1 MGKIFISY
9 SYDDKSFVAWLVE
22 RLARENISVWYD
34 INEIN
39 VGDSLNKKI
48 QEGIKSSSFI
58 IIVLSKS
65 GVKSKWVNYEFN
77 TALVY
82 SAQKQGVRI
91 LPVLIDDTVI
101 PPNLSSIRYADFT
114 KNKDLALQ
122 ELIKTIRQEDKRIT
136 KPSNWNELDP
146 ASFEN
151 LVYDLLIAEKLQVT
165 RQTGSKDHGF
175 DFLAYFYNVLPGNIV
190 SKQKWLVEVK
200 FYKNSKLSVN
210 SIVQSYGIAKLSNA
224 HTILFVTNSDL
235 TNAAKDFITNRIEDL
250 DVLVWDVNILSD
262 LLTKYDN
269 IRNNYFTTGLIS
281 KDDTVTIFDAEL
293 TKINKMI
300 SNLKDCPE
308 GKEGWKD
315 YEDICID
322 ILNYLFVP
330 PLIEPKTQS
339 RTESGLDIRDA
350 LYPNRCDNTNWQIIR
365 SDYDAKYILVEF
377 KNYSTNKEGSE
388 IDKSVVNQA
397 RIYLKPTI
405 GRLAFICSKKKPN
418 SSGIEAQ
425 KQAFNDDKKL
435 ILFLNNEHLIEMLM
449 RKYRQEEPLDIITDL
464 IDEFIIKFG

>member
-9 SYDDKSFVAWLVE
+9 SYNDKSFVNWLVE
-22 RLARENISVWYD
+22 RLAREDISVWYD
-34 INEIN
+34 TNEIN
-39 VGDSLNKKI
+39 VGDSLTKKI
-48 QEGIKSSSFI
+48 EEGIKSSSFI

-65 GVKSKWVNYEFN
+65 SVKSKWVNYEFN

-82 SAQKQGVRI
+82 SAQRQGVKI
-91 LPVLIDDTVI
+91 LPVLMEDTVI
-101 PPNLSSIRYADFT
+101 PSNLSSLRYADFT

-122 ELIKTIRQEDKRIT
+122 ELIRTIRQEDQRII
-136 KPSNWNELDP
+136 KPPNWDELDS

-151 LVYDLLIAEKLQVT
+151 LVYDLLTAEKLQVT

-175 DFLAYFYNVLPGNIV
+175 DFQADFYNILPGNIV
-190 SKQKWLVEVK
+190 LQQKWLVETK

-210 SIVQSYGIAKLSNA
+210 SIAQFYGIAKLTDA
-224 HTILFVTNSDL
+224 HAILFVTNSDL
-235 TNAAKDFITNRIEDL
+235 TNAAKDFIANRIKDL
-250 DVLVWDVNILSD
+250 NVLVWDTTNLSD
-262 LLTKYDN
+262 LLTKHDN
-269 IRNNYFTTGLIS
+269 IRNKYFTTHLIS
-281 KDDTVTIFDAEL
+281 KDASVKIFDIEL

-315 YEDICID
+315 YENICIE

-330 PLIEPKTQS
+330 PLKKPRIQS

-350 LYPNRCDNTNWQIIR
+350 LYPNRCDHIDWQIIR

-388 IDKSVVNQA
+388 IDKEVVYQA
-397 RIYLKPTI
+397 KNYLKKTI
-405 GRLAFICSKKKPN
+405 GRIAFICSKKKPN
-418 SSGIEAQ
+418 GSGIEAQ
-425 KQAFNDDKKL
+425 KQAFIEDNKL

-449 RKYRQEEPLDIITDL
+449 RKYRTEEPLDIITDL
-464 IDEFIIKFG
+464 IDEFNTKFG

>member
-9 SYDDKSFVAWLVE
+9 SYHDKSFVDWLVE
-22 RLARENISVWYD
+22 RLAKEDISVWYD
-34 INEIN
+34 KNEIN
-39 VGDSLNKKI
+39 VGDSLTKKI
-48 QEGIKSSSFI
+48 EKGIKSSSFI

-91 LPVLIDDTVI
+91 LPVLIDDTDI

-122 ELIKTIRQEDKRIT
+122 ELIQTIRQEDKIII
-136 KPSNWNELDP
+136 KPPNWDELNP

-165 RQTGSKDHGF
+165 QQTSSKDQGF
-175 DFLAYFYNVLPGNIV
+175 DFLANFHNVLPGNIV
-190 SKQKWLVEVK
+190 SKQKWLVEAK
-200 FYKNSKLSVN
+200 FYKNSKLSVK
-210 SIVQSYGIAKLSNA
+210 SIVQFYGVAKLSDA
-224 HTILFVTNSDL
+224 HAILFVTNSDL
-235 TNAAKDFITNRIEDL
+235 TNAAKDFIANRIEDL
-250 DVLVWDVNILSD
+250 NVLVWDTTILSD
-262 LLTKYDN
+262 LLTKNDN
-269 IRNNYFTTGLIS
+269 IRKNYFTTHLIA
-281 KDDTVTIFDAEL
+281 KDVNVKIFDTEL

-300 SNLKDCPE
+300 SDMKDCPE

-315 YEDICID
+315 YENICIN

-330 PLIEPKTQS
+330 PLKKPKIQS

-350 LYPNRCDNTNWQIIR
+350 LYPNRCDHPNWQFIR
-365 SDYDAKYILVEF
+365 SDYDAKYIVVEF
-377 KNYSTNKEGSE
+377 KNYSANKEGSE
-388 IDKSVVNQA
+388 IDKEVVNQV
-397 RIYLKPTI
+397 RNYLKQTI
-405 GRLAFICSKKKPN
+405 GRIAFICSKKKPN

-425 KQAFNDDKKL
+425 KQAFIEDNKL
-435 ILFLNNEHLIEMLM
+435 ILFLNNEQLIEMLM
-449 RKYRQEEPLDIITDL
+449 RKYQNEEPSDIILDL
-464 IDEFIIKFG
+464 IDEFNLNFG

>member
-1 MGKIFISY
+1 MKKIFISY
-9 SYDDKSFVAWLVE
+9 SYDDKSFVNWLVE
-22 RLARENISVWYD
+22 ILAREDISVWYD

-39 VGDSLNKKI
+39 VGDSLTKKLE
-48 QEGIKSSSFI
+48 EGIKSSSFI

-122 ELIKTIRQEDKRIT
+122 ELIQTIRQEDKRII
-136 KPSNWNELDP
+136 KPSNWDELDP
-146 ASFEN
+146 ISFEN

-165 RQTGSKDHGF
+165 RQPGSKDHGF

-190 SKQKWLVEVK
+190 SKQKWVVEAK
-200 FYKNSKLSVN
+200 FYKNSKLSVK
-210 SIVQSYGIAKLSNA
+210 SIVQFYGIAKLSDA
-224 HTILFVTNSDL
+224 HAILFVTNSDL
-235 TNAAKDFITNRIEDL
+235 TNAAKDFITNRIEDIN
-250 DVLVWDVNILSD
+250 VLVWDATILSD
-262 LLTKYDN
+262 LLAKHDN
-269 IRNNYFTTGLIS
+269 IQNKYFTTHLIS
-281 KDDTVTIFDAEL
+281 KDATVKIFDTEL

-315 YEDICID
+315 YENICID

-330 PLIEPKTQS
+330 PLIEPKIQS

-350 LYPNRCDNTNWQIIR
+350 LYPNRCDHTNWQIIR
-365 SDYDAKYILVEF
+365 NDYDAKYILVEF
-377 KNYSTNKEGSE
+377 KNYSTEKEGSE
-388 IDKSVVNQA
+388 INKEVVNQA
-397 RIYLKPTI
+397 RNYLKQTI
-405 GRLAFICSKKKPN
+405 GRIAFICSKKKPN
-418 SSGIEAQ
+418 NSGIEAQ
-425 KQAFNDDKKL
+425 NQAFIEDNKL
-435 ILFLNNEHLIEMLM
+435 ILFLSNEHLIEMLM
-449 RKYRQEEPLDIITDL
+449 RKYRNEEPLDIIIDL
-464 IDEFIIKFG
+464 IDEFNIKFG